1 MAKRSK
7 ARTAGDNARRA
18 EGMIA
23 PSMDALV
30 ERFGTEEACEE
41 HMISLRWPGGFKC
54 PRCEH
59 GAYARVADRREYRCA
74 GCGWQFSATSG
85 TALAHTK
92 VPLVKWFR
100 AAFMVCSDAR
110 GASAQAVARECGVSD
125 LTGQSMLRRL
135 RTAMGFSMSLC
146 RVGGDWVEVDGAHV
160 ACGNDGSSA
169 TRPGQ
174 GRTDAPVLVAVSA
187 SRCVARAASDSTLG
201 TTEAFCAAHVSRRC
215 QVRCDDNRSNGAL
228 AGGWDAARRKD
239 ARGGD
244 SEESLPVVHHVISNL
259 KAWLSGT
266 FHGVSVR
273 RLQEYCDEFGW
284 RYCHRRGDALA
295 DLLGELARWP
305 HVALS
310 EIRSCRVAMEP
321 HPSDGR
327 EPGYRHNAKLLERW
341 RGRERRRR
349 EREAGPRA
357 DIPPELGSLLEEAF
371 EVVELGEA
379 A

>member
-1 MAKRSK
+1 M
-7 ARTAGDNARRA
+7 
-18 EGMIA
+18 
-23 PSMDALV
+23 
-30 ERFGTEEACEE
+30 
-41 HMISLRWPGGFKC
+41 
-54 PRCEH
+54 
-59 GAYARVADRREYRCA
+59 
-74 GCGWQFSATSG
+74 
-85 TALAHTK
+85 
-92 VPLVKWFR
+92 
-100 AAFMVCSDAR
+100 
-110 GASAQAVARECGVSD
+110 
-125 LTGQSMLRRL
+125 
-135 RTAMGFSMSLC
+135 
-146 RVGGDWVEVDGAHV
+146 
-160 ACGNDGSSA
+160 
-169 TRPGQ
+169 
-174 GRTDAPVLVAVSA
+174 
-187 SRCVARAASDSTLG
+187 
-201 TTEAFCAAHVSRRC
+201 
-215 QVRCDDNRSNGAL
+215 RCDDNRSNGSL
-228 AGGWDAARRKD
+228 AGGWDAVRRKD

-244 SEESLPVVHHVISNL
+244 SEESLPVVHHAISNL

-284 RYCHRRGDALA
+284 RYCHRRGGALA

-341 RGRERRRR
+341 RERERRRR
-349 EREAGPRA
+349 EREAGPCA